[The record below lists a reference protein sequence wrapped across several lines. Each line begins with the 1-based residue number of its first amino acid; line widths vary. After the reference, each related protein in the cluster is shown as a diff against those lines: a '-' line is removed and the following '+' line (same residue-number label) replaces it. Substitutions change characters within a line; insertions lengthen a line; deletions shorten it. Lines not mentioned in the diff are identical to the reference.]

1 MVVISLDF
9 LSRHFSYSNTSCVLF
24 KPWLI
29 CHLGSWVKYN
39 FIDKLTCMRI
49 PYVRLVLP
57 SALCS
62 FQFISGLRAVETIQ
76 AWRCDWGKWLPLTSL
91 DELNCRRAGA
101 PEASQLPN
109 KLFRL
114 SWQRSFCARRW
125 ETAINDREGKFGAYM
140 ALRIIG

>member
-1 MVVISLDF
+1 MVVIALDF

-29 CHLGSWVKYN
+29 CHLGSWVKYD

-62 FQFISGLRAVETIQ
+62 FQFISGLRAVEIIQ

-101 PEASQLPN
+101 PEASTAAKQAFQAFLAAHLPR
-109 KLFRL
+109 KTVGDGH
-114 SWQRSFCARRW
+114 Q
-125 ETAINDREGKFGAYM
+125 
-140 ALRIIG
+140 